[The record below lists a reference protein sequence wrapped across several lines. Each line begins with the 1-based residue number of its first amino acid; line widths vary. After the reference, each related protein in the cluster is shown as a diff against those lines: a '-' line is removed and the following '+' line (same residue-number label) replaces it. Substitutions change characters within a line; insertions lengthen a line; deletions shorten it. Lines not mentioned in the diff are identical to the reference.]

1 MCCLRTPDGTLVE
14 LCTPMGADRRMTHAL
29 LLLAYVAMS
38 VIAYVA
44 YARDKSAA
52 RVGGRR
58 TPEKTLHLMALL
70 GGWPGALL
78 AQRRLRHKSS
88 KPSFLAAFWLT
99 VAINLAALA
108 WLLANGPAPS
118 L

>member
-1 MCCLRTPDGTLVE
+1 MNPVAAPLVY
-14 LCTPMGADRRMTHAL
+14 LCMSAL
-29 LLLAYVAMS
+29 TYA
-38 VIAYVA
+38 A

-52 RVGGRR
+52 RRSRRR

-88 KPSFLAAFWLT
+88 KTSFLVTFWLT
-99 VAINLAALA
+99 VVVNLALLA
-108 WLLANGPAPS
+108 WAVSGGWIAS
-118 L
+118 G